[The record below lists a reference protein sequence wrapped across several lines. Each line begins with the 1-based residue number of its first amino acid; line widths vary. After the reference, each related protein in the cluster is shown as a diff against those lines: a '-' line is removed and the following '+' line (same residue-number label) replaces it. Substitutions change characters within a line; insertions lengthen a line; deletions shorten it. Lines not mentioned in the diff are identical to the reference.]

1 MKTVTINSYVELIS
15 LINDITSIEVPYLS
29 SRELHRYFFRGQ
41 ADQSWRLIPGA
52 LRGDFC
58 NETSEIIDSLNI
70 CDFDNNPI
78 QLAVA
83 QHYGKKT
90 RCLDFSC
97 NYKVALYFACNPLDK
112 SYLKDGAIYILECAY
127 HLPTWF
133 TNYAVYYMSINQD
146 SDITNW
152 EFARFI
158 SSQPKIINEFKRTG
172 RSLLLDDVNA
182 ELKTF
187 LNKGFMVNFENND
200 FGIERIKKQEGA
212 LYYFGSKYYTFVDN
226 KKEYIDYK
234 FLLDAWTDYTFR
246 IELHNIADPML
257 ENREFCTKIIIP
269 QKLKAEI
276 FQKNNIR
283 SIDLGL

>member
-1 MKTVTINSYVELIS
+1 
-15 LINDITSIEVPYLS
+15 
-29 SRELHRYFFRGQ
+29 
-41 ADQSWRLIPGA
+41 
-52 LRGDFC
+52 
-58 NETSEIIDSLNI
+58 
-70 CDFDNNPI
+70 
-78 QLAVA
+78 
-83 QHYGKKT
+83 
-90 RCLDFSC
+90 
-97 NYKVALYFACNPLDK
+97 
-112 SYLKDGAIYILECAY
+112 
-127 HLPTWF
+127 
-133 TNYAVYYMSINQD
+133 
-146 SDITNW
+146 
-152 EFARFI
+152 
-158 SSQPKIINEFKRTG
+158 
-172 RSLLLDDVNA
+172 
-182 ELKTF
+182 
-187 LNKGFMVNFENND
+187 MVNFENND